1 MVQDCIDA
9 RTGRPE
15 PRTAVSGLQEVAI
28 LLSTRNGARYL
39 GDQLDSLVAQTHPCW
54 TLWYRDDGSQDGTI
68 EILREFR
75 VGPGDGRCADITDGQ
90 PMGAAKSFLHLLAVA
105 RTGAAQFFAFA
116 DQDDVWMPQKL
127 ARGIDA
133 LSHAPDGLPALY
145 CARQWLVDAK
155 LNRRRLSAPV
165 RRPPGFL
172 PALTQNIA
180 TGCTIILNRAAAQL
194 VLASKPPDEAWH
206 DWWCYLVVTGAG
218 GLVLAD
224 PNPVMLY
231 RQHGANVIGAPA
243 SQTQRGMAAIRR
255 GRASFMRILRAHV
268 AALRATPHLLS
279 NPVRDQLDIIARA
292 LESGVSARA
301 AALRMSG
308 FARQTFAESL
318 IFRLWFL
325 LG

>member
-1 MVQDCIDA
+1 M
-9 RTGRPE
+9 
-15 PRTAVSGLQEVAI
+15 
-28 LLSTRNGARYL
+28 
-39 GDQLDSLVAQTHPCW
+39 
-54 TLWYRDDGSQDGTI
+54 
-68 EILREFR
+68 
-75 VGPGDGRCADITDGQ
+75 DITDGQ

-105 RTGAAQFFAFA
+105 RTGEAQFFAFA
-116 DQDDVWMPQKL
+116 DQDDVWMPEKL
-127 ARGIDA
+127 ARGVDA
-133 LSHAPDGLPALY
+133 LGHAPHSVPALY

-180 TGCTIILNRAAAQL
+180 TGCTIILNRAAVDL

-218 GLVLAD
+218 GSVLAD
-224 PNPVMLY
+224 PTPVILY
-231 RQHGANVIGAPA
+231 RQHGANAIGAPA
-243 SQTQRGMAAIRR
+243 SRTRRGVAAFRR

-268 AALRATPHLLS
+268 AALSATPDLLS
-279 NPVRDQLDIIARA
+279 SPVRDQLEIVARA
-292 LESGVSARA
+292 LDSGVRARA
-301 AALRMSG
+301 TALRMSG
-308 FARQTFAESL
+308 FERQTFAESL